1 MYSGIAAALGAT
13 GGLGGAVLLVPVLLA
28 RGIAPA
34 DAAPFGLMSVAAGS
48 IAAAP
53 TQLRDRSVNHRLGI
67 SVEFIAA
74 IGTVIGALN
83 VGALSDTAVVIG
95 LMAVV
100 VIAIAVGLRHRDEP
114 ELEPTGV
121 ESTGADSVGASEI
134 TAHRVTGSSSAIAV
148 GERIGS
154 LDGAYP
160 SAGGVVP
167 YHARRVPVGLGLM
180 SVAGLVAGVSGVSAG
195 FLKTAVMTEVMA
207 VPVKVAA
214 ATTTF
219 TVGITAST
227 GLLIFVARGEIDPT
241 ACGAVIAAS
250 ILGGRLGA
258 LIQGSLSPRSVK
270 RVSLTLL
277 CAVLFALASRIS

>member
-121 ESTGADSVGASEI
+121 ESTGGSEI